1 MSSNSLWAITR
12 NVNHSADALIDD
24 LTLVVG

>member
-12 NVNHSADALIDD
+12 DVNYSADALIDD
-24 LTLVVG
+24 LTLVIG